1 MPTHVI
7 FLSLIYPIAGLV
19 IARATFR
26 YDLVPLLYPMMT
38 GFALVG
44 PVAAIGIYELSRRR
58 EQGLD
63 TTWNHAFDL
72 LTANSFWGILALG
85 MALLVIFGLWIAVA
99 QSIYVANFGYA
110 PLNSFSDFV

>member
-1 MPTHVI
+1 MPWPRV
-7 FLSLIYPIAGLV
+7 SPISGMIIAWASFGYGLV
-19 IARATFR
+19 H
-26 YDLVPLLYPMMT
+26 LVYPLAT

-44 PVAAIGIYELSRRR
+44 PFAAIGIYELSRRR

-72 LTANSFWGILALG
+72 LSADSFWGILALG
-85 MALLVIFGLWIAVA
+85 VALLAIFGVWIEVA

-110 PLNSFSDFV
+110 PPN